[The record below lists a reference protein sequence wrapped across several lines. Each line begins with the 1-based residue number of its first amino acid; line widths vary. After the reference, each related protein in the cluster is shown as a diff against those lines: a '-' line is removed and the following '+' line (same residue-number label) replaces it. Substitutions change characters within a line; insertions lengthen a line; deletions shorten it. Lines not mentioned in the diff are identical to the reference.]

1 MYTVTDIQRIVAPIA
16 ARYGVE
22 RMTLFGSY
30 ARGENTSES
39 DIDLRVD
46 KGQIRGLQMAFL
58 LTDLEDALKMK
69 VDLLST
75 SALDDAFLSSIRG
88 EEKLLYE
95 RK

>member
-1 MYTVTDIQRIVAPIA
+1 MYSISDIQRIVKPIA

-30 ARGENTSES
+30 ARGENTSDS
-39 DIDLRVD
+39 DIDLRIDRGHVH
-46 KGQIRGLQMAFL
+46 GLQMAFL
-58 LTDLEDALKMK
+58 LTDLEDALHTK

-75 SALDDAFLSSIRG
+75 NALDEAFLSAIRG
-88 EEKLLYE
+88 EEKLMYE

>member
-1 MYTVTDIQRIVAPIA
+1 MYSISDIQRIVKPIA

-30 ARGENTSES
+30 ARGENTPDS
-39 DIDLRVD
+39 DIDLRIDRGHVH
-46 KGQIRGLQMAFL
+46 GLQMAFL
-58 LTDLEDALKMK
+58 LTDLEDALHTK

-75 SALDDAFLSSIRG
+75 NALDEAFLSAIRG
-88 EEKLLYE
+88 EEKLIYE

>member
-46 KGQIRGLQMAFL
+46 KGQVRGLQMAFL
-58 LTDLEDALKMK
+58 LTDLEDALKIK